1 MTLLLSVVL
10 WLVDA
15 WKFWQKAHMSH
26 PPGVKW
32 WWQSAWCLLELC
44 VVHCEALWPSPC
56 SPKLLGR
63 YSFLFWKN
71 RIRTG
76 TYQVSKDALWKSGL
90 FPTCMSHPCKVLQHA
105 TCMVWRERGYH
116 VSGGRGWA
124 KPQVHSLSFPLY
136 RLCFAVCV
144 CLTTQGNVR
153 TCNDSRGL
161 FVSGP
166 LLCSRSTTGR
176 SVRYLLR
183 VPHKKK
189 EPRGAEKHPQAS
201 SRRGS
206 RRNLKSPKMRCRL
219 LKGSWE
225 DWWALNQYACSLV
238 HRTSHRHDSSYGV
251 MVLN

>member
-32 WWQSAWCLLELC
+32 WWQSAWCFLELC
-44 VVHCEALWPSPC
+44 VVHCEALWPSLC
-56 SPKLLGR
+56 SPKLLVR
-63 YSFLFWKN
+63 YSFLFWKS
-71 RIRTG
+71 RIWTG

-90 FPTCMSHPCKVLQHA
+90 FPTRMSHPCKVLQHA

-116 VSGGRGWA
+116 VSAGRGWA

-144 CLTTQGNVR
+144 CLTTQGIVR

-166 LLCSRSTTGR
+166 LLCSSSTTGR
-176 SVRYLLR
+176 SLR
-183 VPHKKK
+183 VCEVSVACFSQEEGTKRCQEAPPGIQQAWKQGKF
-189 EPRGAEKHPQAS
+189 EKPQNEVQGLERQLGRLMGFKS
-201 SRRGS
+201 VCLFFGS
-206 RRNLKSPKMRCRL
+206 
-219 LKGSWE
+219 
-225 DWWALNQYACSLV
+225 
-238 HRTSHRHDSSYGV
+238 
-251 MVLN
+251 